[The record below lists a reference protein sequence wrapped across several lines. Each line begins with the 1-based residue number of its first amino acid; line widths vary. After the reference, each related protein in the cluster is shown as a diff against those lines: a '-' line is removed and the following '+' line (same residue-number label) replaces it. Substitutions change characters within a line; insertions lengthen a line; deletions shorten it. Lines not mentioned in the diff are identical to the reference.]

1 MNLPQRYLLLSFFFL
16 PFINSAQQPQEN
28 TKADE
33 VAVLSESKPDKDLSL
48 ELASEEIILI
58 TKSDLELRSAP
69 GDSGTITGKLEKG
82 VQVQQLDIIGSHYL
96 ICFMG
101 KCGYVSKESILK
113 IHRSKIEQKKE
124 NDSLQQVKAPKS

>member
-1 MNLPQRYLLLSFFFL
+1 MNLPQRCLLLSIFFL

-69 GDSGTITGKLEKG
+69 GDSGTVIGKLQKG

-96 ICFMG
+96 VCYMG
-101 KCGYVSKESILK
+101 KCGYVPKPSISKVHKSEVVP
-113 IHRSKIEQKKE
+113 KKVK
-124 NDSLQQVKAPKS
+124 DSLSIKATKS